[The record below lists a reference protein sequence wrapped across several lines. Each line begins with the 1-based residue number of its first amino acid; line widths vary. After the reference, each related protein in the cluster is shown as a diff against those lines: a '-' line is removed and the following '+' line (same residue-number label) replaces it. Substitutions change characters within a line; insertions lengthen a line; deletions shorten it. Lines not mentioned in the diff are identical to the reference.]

1 MFSSYRATR
10 AGASGPVDNGTKAG
24 NTSVSV
30 EKSQPGALR
39 IPPGALRW
47 GATVFVLA
55 TIAGF
60 AALFLITQD
69 ITGSLAGFRQ
79 FNPVWILPC
88 LALSSLDWFGGGLRI
103 WLLSRPL
110 KLRIPYRNCVAIS
123 GATAAMASLT
133 PSGTGGGPAQLYGL
147 MRNGVPL
154 GRAVALNFASVLANL
169 TFLSL
174 AGFGAWFFGAAAALE
189 DIRLPV
195 ANLSSAR
202 LFEWSALGFAVIAT
216 VVVLLAA
223 SPRAPRA
230 FLVKTFGSSRKVRQW
245 LRHLQEL
252 HGSIIIYARKGKFA
266 LLLATLSGVLQF
278 GGRFVL
284 GWAVLRGFGINVGF
298 WNIVVLHIMLQF
310 LLYFMPTPGGSG
322 VAEILA
328 PAVMSP
334 FMPENLLIAYT
345 AVWRFFLT
353 YVTVVVGG
361 AMLVRW
367 IRHDQKR
374 LTTALTAAE
383 AEALQTALSIE
394 ASEESS
400 V

>member
-1 MFSSYRATR
+1 
-10 AGASGPVDNGTKAG
+10 
-24 NTSVSV
+24 VSV
-30 EKSQPGALR
+30 ENSQPGALR

-69 ITGSLAGFRQ
+69 LSGSLAGFKR

-88 LALSSLDWFGGGLRI
+88 LALSAFDWFGGGFRI
-103 WLLSRPL
+103 WLLLRPL
-110 KLRIPYRNCVAIS
+110 KARVSYRQCVEIS

-147 MRNGVPL
+147 MRSGVPL
-154 GRAVALNFASVLANL
+154 GRAVAANFASVLVNL

-174 AGFGAWFFGAAAALE
+174 AGFGAWFFGAASALE
-189 DIRLPV
+189 GVTLPV
-195 ANLSSAR
+195 ANISAAR
-202 LFEWSALGFAVIAT
+202 LFEWSAMGFAAIALII
-216 VVVLLAA
+216 VLLAV
-223 SPRAPRA
+223 SPRAPRV
-230 FLVKTFGSSRKVRQW
+230 LIVSLFGGSRKVRKW

-252 HGSIIIYARKGKFA
+252 HGSIIVYARTGKLA
-266 LLLATLSGVLQF
+266 LLLATMSGVLQF

-284 GWAVLRGFGINVGF
+284 GWAVLRGFGIDVGF

-334 FMPENLLIAYT
+334 FMPESLLVAYT
-345 AVWRFFLT
+345 AVWRLFLT
-353 YVTVVVGG
+353 YVTVLVGG
-361 AMLVRW
+361 TMLVRW
-367 IRHDQKR
+367 IGQDQKR
-374 LTTALTAAE
+374 IAAE
-383 AEALQTALSIE
+383 TPAASLTPASTAGISG
-394 ASEESS
+394 EEPAP
-400 V
+400 

>member
-1 MFSSYRATR
+1 
-10 AGASGPVDNGTKAG
+10 
-24 NTSVSV
+24 VSV
-30 EKSQPGALR
+30 ENSQPGALR

-60 AALFLITQD
+60 TALFLITRD
-69 ITGSLAGFRQ
+69 VSGSLTGFRQ
-79 FNPVWILPC
+79 FDPVWILPC
-88 LALSSLDWFGGGLRI
+88 LLLSSLDWFGGGLRI
-103 WLLSRPL
+103 WLLARPL
-110 KLRIPYRNCVAIS
+110 QLRLPYRRCVQIS

-154 GRAVALNFASVLANL
+154 GRAVAMNFASVLVNL

-174 AGFGAWFFGAAAALE
+174 AGFGAWFFGAASALE

-195 ANLSSAR
+195 ANLSAAR

-216 VVVLLAA
+216 VVILLAA

-230 FLVKTFGSSRKVRQW
+230 IVVRTFGSSRKVRKW

-252 HGSIIIYARKGKFA
+252 HGSIIIYARKGKLA
-266 LLLATLSGVLQF
+266 LLFSTMSGVFQF
-278 GGRFVL
+278 GGRFLL
-284 GWAVLRGFGINVGF
+284 GWAVLRGFGIDVGL

-322 VAEILA
+322 IAEILA

-334 FMPENLLIAYT
+334 FMPESLLVAYT

-353 YVTVVVGG
+353 YVTVLVGG
-361 AMLVRW
+361 TMIVRW
-367 IRHDQKR
+367 IGRDQKS
-374 LTTALTAAE
+374 LTNALGAVAESEARRTAAPAASGEE
-383 AEALQTALSIE
+383 A
-394 ASEESS
+394 AS
-400 V
+400 